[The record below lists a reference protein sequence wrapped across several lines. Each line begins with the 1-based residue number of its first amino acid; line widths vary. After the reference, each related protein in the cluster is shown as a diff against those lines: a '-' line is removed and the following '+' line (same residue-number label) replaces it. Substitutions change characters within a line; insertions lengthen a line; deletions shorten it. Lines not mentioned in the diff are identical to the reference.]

1 MRIYKA
7 KDYADM
13 SRKAANIVSAQVIMK
28 PNCVLGLAT
37 GSTPI
42 GLYKQLV
49 EWFRK
54 GDLDFSEVMTVN
66 LDEYKGLSR
75 ENDQSYYYFMHQN
88 LFDHVNI
95 PVENTH
101 LPNGMEPD
109 SEKECRR
116 YTELIQSLGGVD
128 LQLLGIGHNG
138 HIGFNEPGE
147 SFDKQ
152 VHCVNLTESTIE
164 ANKRFFASAEDVPKQ
179 AYTMGIK
186 TIMQA
191 KKILIVA
198 SGEDKAWEYL
208 QKLDQNVGLYTRSGV
223 EPAERVKNGEYAI
236 GIVFSHDAFRAALD
250 GYPIEVCSPADGTGY
265 EIGACALGRN
275 APERERENARIFIDW
290 LT

>member
-1 MRIYKA
+1 MKILKTKNYQ
-7 KDYADM
+7 DM
-13 SRKAANIVSAQVIMK
+13 SRKAANIISAQIIL
-28 PNCVLGLAT
+28 NSESVLGLAT
-37 GSTPI
+37 GSSPI
-42 GLYKQLV
+42 GVYEQLID
-49 EWFRK
+49 WNHK
-54 GDLDFSEVMTVN
+54 GDVDFSSIKTVN
-66 LDEYKGLSR
+66 LDEYQGL
-75 ENDQSYYYFMHQN
+75 NKTDKQSYYYFMHQN

-198 SGEDKAWEYL
+198 SGEDKAEIVQKAFFGPITPQVPASVL
-208 QKLDQNVGLYTRSGV
+208 QLHNDVTLV
-223 EPAERVKNGEYAI
+223 ADE
-236 GIVFSHDAFRAALD
+236 AALSKLS
-250 GYPIEVCSPADGTGY
+250 E
-265 EIGACALGRN
+265 
-275 APERERENARIFIDW
+275 
-290 LT
+290 